1 MGFDSAVDG
10 QPHLTAVRKPT
21 ICRVLLAGATE

>member
-1 MGFDSAVDG
+1 VDG

-21 ICRVLLAGATE
+21 IYRVLLAGATE